1 MIKEIWVAGFP
12 SFVGGAD
19 TELLHNIDLWISNNV
34 SVNLVPMFGMDD
46 TVSEYVKSIGCNIH
60 VYKSNIFKDKI
71 LVSFCNGEF
80 LSKLPE
86 IMELGKPKTIIWFN
100 CMTWTFDKELEAHK
114 NGWID
119 YFGFVSNFQKKFLL
133 PQLEKIRSVK
143 VFEGYIPYFNP
154 NNFCQKI
161 KFEYKKPINYFGVG
175 RLSRD
180 DPAKF
185 SSDMWKIFD
194 KVCCPIPKK
203 VFILG
208 FNDKVKEKTG
218 DPPNGLDWMYW
229 VAGAIP
235 VNELYNNIHCIIHKT
250 GGSRESY
257 CRIVPEAYAFGVP
270 IIVEDDYAFPELV
283 IDGETGFRCKSSD
296 EMSYRASELSF
307 NENKRKKIILNA
319 NKHLYENIA
328 NKDKCWIPWNNIL

>member
-1 MIKEIWVAGFP
+1 MKKEIWVAGFP

-19 TELLHNIDLWISNNV
+19 TELLHNIDLWVSNNV
-34 SVNLVPMFGMDD
+34 IVNLVPMFGMDD
-46 TVSEYVKSIGCNIH
+46 NVSEYVKSIGCNIYK
-60 VYKSNIFKDKI
+60 YKSNIFKDKI
-71 LVSFCNGEF
+71 VVSFCNGEF

-119 YFGFVSNFQKKFLL
+119 YFGFVSDFQKNFLL
-133 PQLEKIRSVK
+133 PQLEKVRPVK

-154 NNFCQKI
+154 NNSCQKI
-161 KFEYKKPINYFGVG
+161 KFEYKKPIDYFGVG

-180 DPAKF
+180 DPGKF
-185 SSDMWKIFD
+185 SADMWKIFD
-194 KVCCPIPKK
+194 KVCSPIPKK

-208 FNDKVKEKTG
+208 FNDKVREKTG

-229 VAGAIP
+229 TAGAIP
-235 VNELYNNIHCIIHKT
+235 VNELYNKVHCIIHKT

-270 IIVEDDYAFPELV
+270 IIVEDEYAFPELV
-283 IDGETGFRCKSSD
+283 IDGETGFRCKTSD

-307 NENKRKKIILNA
+307 NETKRKQIILNA

-328 NKDKCWIPWNNIL
+328 NKNKCWIPWSNIL